1 MGDIMKLTKNIEEAN
16 LITHSG
22 NFHAD
27 DIFATVFM
35 SKIIK
40 NPVLYR
46 LNNYTDDIK
55 TDAIIYDIGGGKF
68 DHHQVMSD
76 YREDGITKYSSV
88 GLLWREFGRE
98 YLKTITDTDIE
109 FLFNEID
116 NNLIYQI
123 DAIDNGQFPTI
134 ESNYKVKTLS
144 DIISMY
150 NPNWNNQDKM
160 DECFMKAFNFAN
172 EIFDLE
178 INKLI
183 SKQKAEKK
191 VEEEISKCD
200 GQILVLKEFMP
211 FKDFILE
218 SKNPL
223 ARTLKF
229 VIFPSQRGGYT
240 IHTIPK
246 SKLDRTPRLSFNN
259 SWCGLRD
266 KELQQISGIE
276 SAIFVHPDGF
286 IGGANTLEDSI
297 KMAKKTIYV
306 R

>member
-1 MGDIMKLTKNIEEAN
+1 
-16 LITHSG
+16 
-22 NFHAD
+22 
-27 DIFATVFM
+27 
-35 SKIIK
+35 
-40 NPVLYR
+40 
-46 LNNYTDDIK
+46 
-55 TDAIIYDIGGGKF
+55 
-68 DHHQVMSD
+68 
-76 YREDGITKYSSV
+76 
-88 GLLWREFGRE
+88 
-98 YLKTITDTDIE
+98 
-109 FLFNEID
+109 
-116 NNLIYQI
+116 
-123 DAIDNGQFPTI
+123 
-134 ESNYKVKTLS
+134 
-144 DIISMY
+144 
-150 NPNWNNQDKM
+150 
-160 DECFMKAFNFAN
+160 MKAFNFAN

-178 INKLI
+178 INKSI

-246 SKLDRTPRLSFNN
+246 SKLDRTPRLSFNS

-297 KMAKKTIYV
+297 KMAKKTIYE